1 MEQRAKEMG
10 KKSQAAV
17 YRRYINKMKE
27 KTQKMKKESTEK
39 YKKSLEKIVRDK
51 KLKMLSKKDKETLL
65 KIAQLMKSAND

>member
-1 MEQRAKEMG
+1 MNE
-10 KKSQAAV
+10 KKGSSV
-17 YRRYINKMKE
+17 PYGSGYE
-27 KTQKMKKESTEK
+27 KMKKESTEK

>member
-1 MEQRAKEMG
+1 
-10 KKSQAAV
+10 
-17 YRRYINKMKE
+17 
-27 KTQKMKKESTEK
+27 MKKESTEK